1 MSYNT
6 GERAALRCFASQ
18 EYWRDWKEKSP
29 TMGPKTL
36 LEMAGATA
44 APTHLA
50 DSVLI
55 VIDAQRE
62 YVDGKLPLS
71 GVKPALAEIATLLA
85 RARKAGAPVIHIQHR
100 GRPGGAFGPDTGG
113 FAIAG
118 EASPIGTEAVIE
130 KSLPNSFAGTTLG
143 TTLESLGRKQLILTG
158 FMTHMCVEAT
168 ARAALDHGFRTT
180 VVAAATATRDLPDPL
195 SGEAV
200 PATEVQ
206 RNALAALADRFA
218 TIATNADAILD

>member
-1 MSYNT
+1 VFGFQSKT
-6 GERAALRCFASQ
+6 
-18 EYWRDWKEKSP
+18 
-29 TMGPKTL
+29 TMRPKTL
-36 LEMAGATA
+36 LEMTGAA
-44 APTHLA
+44 ATPTHLA

-71 GVKPALAEIATLLA
+71 GVKPALAEIGALLG
-85 RARKAGAPVIHIQHR
+85 RARKIGIPVVHIQHR

-113 FAIAG
+113 FAIAD
-118 EASPIGTEAVIE
+118 AAAPTETETVIE

-143 TTLESLGRKQLILTG
+143 AALEGLGRKQLILTG

-168 ARAALDHGFRTT
+168 ARAALDHGLKTT

-195 SGEAV
+195 TGETV
-200 PATEVQ
+200 PAAEVQ
-206 RNALAALADRFA
+206 RNALTALSDRFA
-218 TIATNADAILD
+218 NIAANAAAILD

>member
-1 MSYNT
+1 MS
-6 GERAALRCFASQ
+6 
-18 EYWRDWKEKSP
+18 SP
-29 TMGPKTL
+29 VFDFQGKTTMRPKTF
-36 LEMAGATA
+36 LEMAGAA
-44 APTHLA
+44 AATTHLA

-71 GVKPALAEIATLLA
+71 AVKPALAEIGALLA
-85 RARKAGAPVIHIQHR
+85 RARKAGVPVIHIQHR

-113 FAIAG
+113 FAIAD
-118 EASPIGTEAVIE
+118 EAAPAGTEAVIE
-130 KSLPNSFAGTTLG
+130 KSLPNSFAGTALG
-143 TTLESLGRKQLILTG
+143 AALESLGRKQLILSG

-168 ARAALDHGFRTT
+168 ARAALDHGFKTT

-195 SGEAV
+195 TGETV
-200 PATEVQ
+200 PAAEVQ

-218 TIATNADAILD
+218 AIAPKAETILD

>member
-1 MSYNT
+1 M
-6 GERAALRCFASQ
+6 R
-18 EYWRDWKEKSP
+18 
-29 TMGPKTL
+29 PKTL

-44 APTHLA
+44 ASTHLA

-62 YVDGKLPLS
+62 YVDGKLPLK
-71 GVKPALAEIATLLA
+71 GIEPALDEIASLLA
-85 RARKAGAPVIHIQHR
+85 RARKAGMPVIHIQHR

-113 FAIAG
+113 FAIADK
-118 EASPIGTEAVIE
+118 AAPTNTETVIE

-143 TTLESLGRKQLILTG
+143 AALESIGRKQLILTG

-195 SGEAV
+195 TGETV
-200 PATEVQ
+200 PAAEVQ
-206 RNALAALADRFA
+206 RNALTALSDRFA
-218 TIATNADAILD
+218 TIAANAAAIVD